1 MNPVRMNV
9 DDQTATLLTELSD
22 VLTACLGDTVK
33 DLVNRDELKRQL
45 GDVEAHISA
54 ALGKTRDT
62 LQESLETIK
71 LSLEAMH
78 AKVDIQTSTTEQ
90 TSSAISLLANSNYD
104 QLKNSLT
111 LLESVMAYIGKIE
124 TDTSQLKD
132 DANNVTKRL
141 DVLETNISRL
151 VDQLTRLNRPW
162 WHKLLG

>member
-1 MNPVRMNV
+1 MNV

-124 TDTSQLKD
+124 ADTSQLKD